1 MFVAENQK
9 DWDVHLPGTIFA
21 IRTTPS
27 TSTNETPYF
36 LVYGKQPR
44 LPGDMALLPARK
56 LAVEFEQH
64 KEELVKT
71 LQVAHD
77 MAASYLRK
85 QADKMEKYFNQ
96 KAMESSFEIGDRVL
110 VSELKKD
117 IGRSPK
123 L

>member
-1 MFVAENQK
+1 
-9 DWDVHLPGTIFA
+9 
-21 IRTTPS
+21 
-27 TSTNETPYF
+27 
-36 LVYGKQPR
+36 
-44 LPGDMALLPARK
+44 MALLPARK